1 MKKFTSTILT
11 VLLIISCTLLSS
23 CGRVSDDGQNSVSE
37 QSGASV
43 DVSGESGKT
52 GDEQSDAVS
61 DMVDESIDVL
71 SRVIDDYNGIPHCD
85 CVYPKL
91 EGEPEDVPPGTLP
104 SVERIPE
111 ADQTIVGKS
120 VTSVLSSYCVNSEL
134 TLAYYPDLERLV
146 IIDNHSCQVSRLS
159 VYEASLGDAANFYN
173 TVTDGDFDAKLILNM
188 YITFEESMYTRYI
201 DKADTNVVLHDAA
214 DAEGAD
220 KIFALVSLEN
230 GERVTVVYTCSD
242 DGPLERVYERYNERF
257 GLKNAVYN

>member
-23 CGRVSDDGQNSVSE
+23 CGRVFDDGQNSVSE

-43 DVSGESGKT
+43 DVSGESGET
-52 GDEQSDAVS
+52 GDELSDA
-61 DMVDESIDVL
+61 DESVDVL
-71 SRVIDDYNGIPHCD
+71 SRAIDDYNGISHCD

-111 ADQTIVGKS
+111 ADQTMVGKI
-120 VTSVLSSYCVNSEL
+120 VNSVLDSYCVNSEL
-134 TLAYYPDLERLV
+134 TLAYYSELGRLV
-146 IIDNHSCQVSRLS
+146 IIDNHNKQLSRLS
-159 VYEASLGDAANFYN
+159 VYEASLGDAASFYN
-173 TVTDGDFDAKLILNM
+173 TVTDGDFDARLILNM
-188 YITFEESMYTRYI
+188 YITFEESMYTRYT
-201 DKADTNVVLHDAA
+201 DKADTSVALHDAA

-230 GERVTVVYTCSD
+230 GEQVTVVYTCSD
-242 DGPLERVYERYNERF
+242 DSPLERVYERYNERF
-257 GLKNAVYN
+257 GLKDAVYN

>member
-43 DVSGESGKT
+43 DVSGESGET
-52 GDEQSDAVS
+52 GDELSDA
-61 DMVDESIDVL
+61 DESVDVL
-71 SRVIDDYNGIPHCD
+71 SRAIDDYNGISHCD

-111 ADQTIVGKS
+111 ADQTMVGKF
-120 VTSVLSSYCVNSEL
+120 VNSVLDSYCVNSEL
-134 TLAYYPDLERLV
+134 TLAYYSELGRLV
-146 IIDNHSCQVSRLS
+146 IIDNHNKQLSRLS
-159 VYEASLGDAANFYN
+159 VYEASLGDAASFYN
-173 TVTDGDFDAKLILNM
+173 TVTDGDFDARLILNM
-188 YITFEESMYTRYI
+188 YITFEESMYTRYT
-201 DKADTNVVLHDAA
+201 DKADTSVALHDAA

-230 GERVTVVYTCSD
+230 GEQVTVVYTCSD
-242 DGPLERVYERYNERF
+242 DSPLERVYERYNERF
-257 GLKNAVYN
+257 GLKDAVYN